1 MNDLKLR
8 NFTIG
13 NSQPLILMGG
23 MNVLESRDLVLQ
35 VAEKFKLISD
45 KLEINYIFKGSFDK
59 ANRSSVSS
67 FRGPGMDEGLKL
79 LQEVSTEF
87 NVPVVTDIHE
97 PDQAKPVSEVC
108 EVVQIPA
115 FLARQTDLVVAAAKT
130 NAILQFK
137 KPQFLSAPEMKNI
150 IEKCE
155 TAGNSKITLC
165 ER

>member
-8 NFTIG
+8 SFTIG
-13 NSQPLILMGG
+13 NSQPLTLMGG

-87 NVPVVTDIHE
+87 NVPVVTDIH
-97 PDQAKPVSEVC
+97 
-108 EVVQIPA
+108 
-115 FLARQTDLVVAAAKT
+115 
-130 NAILQFK
+130 
-137 KPQFLSAPEMKNI
+137 LSLI
-150 IEKCE
+150 HI
-155 TAGNSKITLC
+155 
-165 ER
+165 